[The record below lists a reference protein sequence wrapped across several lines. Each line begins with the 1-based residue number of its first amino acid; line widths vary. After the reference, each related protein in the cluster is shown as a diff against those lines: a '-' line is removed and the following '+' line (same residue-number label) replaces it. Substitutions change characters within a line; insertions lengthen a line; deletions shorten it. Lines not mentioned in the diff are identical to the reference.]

1 MLSFLSTSIGFT
13 LHTKASCLLTSSFGV
28 IAYIGHFGIKPAKF
42 IAVLPV
48 FVYANIYDAL
58 KRLTEK
64 YKDMSYVIYN
74 KTSNIPE
81 NLDVSTNIEDLNHGS
96 YDEISKQYD
105 EISKR
110 I

>member
-1 MLSFLSTSIGFT
+1 MIPSIIVLNPTLELSMRNIKERAKRIGRDV
-13 LHTKASCLLTSSFGV
+13 KKEDC
-28 IAYIGHFGIKPAKF
+28 
-42 IAVLPV
+42 V

-58 KRLTEK
+58 KRLHEK
-64 YKDMSYVIYN
+64 YKDLSYVIYN

-105 EISKR
+105 EIAKNL
-110 I
+110 